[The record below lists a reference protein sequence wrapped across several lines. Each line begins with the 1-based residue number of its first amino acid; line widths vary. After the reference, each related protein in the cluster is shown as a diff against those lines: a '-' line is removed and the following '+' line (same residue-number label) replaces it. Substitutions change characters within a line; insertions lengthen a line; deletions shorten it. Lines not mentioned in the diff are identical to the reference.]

1 MRCTTLLTSLLLSCA
16 VLATACASTPSATS
30 PGTVTSSP
38 STASKRLIARV
49 WHGRT
54 AANKADEYARYL
66 DENGVKKI
74 LAIEGNRGCQ
84 MFRRI
89 DGEVAEF
96 FVISY
101 WESRDAIKKFA
112 GADIEKTH
120 NLPRDPEFLLELEPQ
135 VRHFDVIVGQSP

>member
-1 MRCTTLLTSLLLSCA
+1 MLLRALVLSCA
-16 VLATACASTPSATS
+16 VLVTACASTPSATT
-30 PGTVTSSP
+30 PGA
-38 STASKRLIARV
+38 TASPQVASKTLVARV

-54 AANKADEYARYL
+54 AASKADEYARYL

-89 DGEVAEF
+89 DGDVAEF

-101 WESRDAIKKFA
+101 WESREAIKKFA
-112 GADIEKTH
+112 GDDIEKTH
-120 NLPRDPEFLLELEPQ
+120 NLPRDPEYLLELEPH
-135 VRHFDVIVGQSP
+135 VRHFDVMVDRH

>member
-1 MRCTTLLTSLLLSCA
+1 MLLRALLLATA
-16 VLATACASTPSATS
+16 VFTAACASTPASA
-30 PGTVTSSP
+30 PGAHASSQAP
-38 STASKRLIARV
+38 SKALIARV

-54 AANKADEYARYL
+54 AASKADEYARYL

-89 DGEVAEF
+89 DGDVAEF

-101 WESRDAIKKFA
+101 WESREAIKKFA

-120 NLPRDPEFLLELEPQ
+120 NLPRDPEYLLELEPH
-135 VRHFDVIVGQSP
+135 VRHFDVVVGQSP